1 MPQELSQSTS
11 KTQPTKLKLKG
22 TPSTKPIVEEKK
34 ITKEEQVPSKTH
46 KRRGIDGRVI
56 ITYKD
61 SAPSYDMSEA
71 GNIHMG
77 LIKRDL
83 HRMHREFLVRQ
94 RGLRVKSRLNKK
106 TENKG

>member
-34 ITKEEQVPSKTH
+34 ITKEEQVPSKTPR
-46 KRRGIDGRVI
+46 RRGANGKIV

-61 SAPSYDMSEA
+61 NSPSYDMSEA
-71 GNIHMG
+71 GGVHMG
-77 LIKRDL
+77 LVKRDL
-83 HRMHREFLVRQ
+83 YKMHREFLVRQ